1 MSNWVVI
8 RNPRIWIYLVVGLV
22 AAGLIGYS
30 EWRNSDAQR
39 LQRCIDASISQM
51 KQETPA
57 LAGFDNAQPA
67 LVAMARASACGNSA
81 STRRRNRARGSRA
94 EHGDQHGDRQPG
106 PAGPGDGSDSVRRDQ
121 PVEVRDESI
130 IRLTV

>member
-1 MSNWVVI
+1 ML

-51 KQETPA
+51 KRDTPA
-57 LAGFDNAQPA
+57 LNNFDNAEPF
-67 LVAMARASACGNSA
+67 LVEM
-81 STRRRNRARGSRA
+81 SR
-94 EHGDQHGDRQPG
+94 PG
-106 PAGPGDGSDSVRRDQ
+106 CVKRLGIKPPDPGK
-121 PVEVRDESI
+121 
-130 IRLTV
+130 